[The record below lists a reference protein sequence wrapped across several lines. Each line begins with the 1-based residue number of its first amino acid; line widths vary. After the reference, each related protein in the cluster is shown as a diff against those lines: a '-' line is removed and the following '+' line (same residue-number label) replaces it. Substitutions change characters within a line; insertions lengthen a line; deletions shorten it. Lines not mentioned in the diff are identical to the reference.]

1 MGLFFGGS
9 CLQLVGLAL
18 GKVLFHL
25 FPDITLE
32 AADEQRF
39 HILTGIVPPNRKN
52 GRVQHAHQAGKALFL
67 AVVRGGA
74 EQDQRIGTLGQ
85 EGSQT
90 VALGAVTLPGHIV
103 GLIQD
108 DQVPPGAFQV
118 AAVLAVA
125 LEGID
130 RDDGAVVV
138 VERIVV

>member
-9 CLQLVGLAL
+9 CLQLVDLAL
-18 GKVLFHL
+18 RKVLFHL

-32 AADEQRF
+32 AADEQLL
-39 HILTGIVPPNRKN
+39 HILAGVIPTNRQD

-90 VALGAVTLPGHIV
+90 VALGTVTLPGHVV

-130 RDDGAVVV
+130 RDDGS
-138 VERIVV
+138 IVVIEGIVV